1 VRFLSSMWF
10 SRLLVPGAN
19 PLRRTAL
26 KFVRNRWASNSS
38 NSRRASPYSILGV
51 TEETSIAVTYK
62 DVKERFVKLA
72 LEYHPDRT
80 GGGSGEQFLK
90 IRQAF
95 ESVKEL
101 PDGSCAV
108 TDDETDETM
117 WSDDSLSNWFF
128 EETGQNISFRMD
140 FKTRKE
146 VAEVANMAQGGLD
159 KGGMWEMARM
169 IAREEECSPS
179 VEKPKLVEQGENVG
193 TRRRRKR

>member
-1 VRFLSSMWF
+1 MPC
-10 SRLLVPGAN
+10 SRLLLVDAN
-19 PLRRTAL
+19 PRRTAL
-26 KFVRNRWASNSS
+26 KLFCNRWASSS
-38 NSRRASPYSILGV
+38 STRATPYSILGV
-51 TEETSIAVTYK
+51 TEVTGATVTYK
-62 DVKERFVKLA
+62 DVKDKFVKLA
-72 LEYHPDRT
+72 LEHHPDST
-80 GGGSGEQFLK
+80 GGGSSKQFLK

-95 ESVKEL
+95 ESIKQL
-101 PDGSCAV
+101 PDGSCTV
-108 TDDETDETM
+108 GDDEVDQAV

-169 IAREEECSPS
+169 VAREEECSPS
-179 VEKPKLVEQGENVG
+179 VEKPKLVEQGENAG